1 MSSSGSD
8 SLLDSNRYY
17 NDVGSSYAG
26 LSLGRKIYLQ
36 GVDTALKN
44 LGLPEKSR
52 WLDIGSGDG
61 ARALLLA
68 GETGWRLSVSEP
80 TTLLNEKFELENP
93 EVSVIRKS
101 AEEIPVALGEYDLVT
116 LLWNVLGHV
125 DSPQAVLSKAWEL
138 LRPGGTIFFDVNNFL
153 NLRNYGVFR
162 YGMNYVRSRSGELIF
177 PIPQNDE
184 MGTGRARV
192 RLFSK
197 DGVEKIL
204 QSCGFREISTSFVDY
219 QTGRFVRRSSQG
231 QIVVHAVK

>member
-17 NDVGSSYAG
+17 NGIGGSYAG
-26 LSLGRKIYLQ
+26 LSLGRKNYLQ
-36 GVDTALKN
+36 GVDTVLKN
-44 LGLPEKSR
+44 LHIPEKSK

-68 GETGWRLSVSEP
+68 RETGWRLSVSEP

-101 AEEIPVALGEYDLVT
+101 AEEIPVGFGEFDVVT

-125 DSPQAVLSKAWEL
+125 DSPQAVLSKAWKL

-162 YGMNYVRSRSGELIF
+162 YGMNYLRSRSGELIF
-177 PIPQNDE
+177 SIPQNDE
-184 MGTGRARV
+184 IGTGRARV

-197 DGVEKIL
+197 DGVENNL
-204 QSCGFREISTSFVDY
+204 QRCGFREILLSFVDY
-219 QTGRFVRRSSQG
+219 ETGRVVRRSSQG
-231 QIVVHAVK
+231 QIVAHAIK